1 MANENQS
8 TAVIETASLGRLLR
22 GFLISYLLT
31 AVSLGLVGYLWGRVG
46 FDLLIVGMG
55 WPHVIF
61 GFLFNLGKVAEGDR
75 GYRVALASLLLVTLA
90 IGFVNSL
97 RPLTTI
103 IYLYFTFHA
112 FRDEIFIYH
121 QRRTGYR
128 FFGRVF
134 DRNGLGILLG
144 ATIVALIGQLPVHGP
159 NGKLQLYLGLCAV
172 AGLLSG
178 MAGLFWPKQWVRG
191 RSGLRYAF
199 LALLLFAGA
208 ATAIKVL
215 RMHGLNSPS
224 LFAFLVVFHYFSWYV
239 FSLERAGAS
248 PTAQVV
254 QHAAGLS
261 AFLQL
266 LRTVPGFLKAVV
278 VMNVFFIGCAY
289 AYYILRLSPALRVP
303 FDFKFFIYL
312 LVFHL
317 TTSFVPKISRGVT
330 QLKPLKAA
338 VA

>member
-1 MANENQS
+1 MRIVSGKSTLRATIRFTWPELRKMAWCWTRDSIWISTLRSAQARPVGLESRSNSCVWKCLHSRHKSIRGERMANENQS

-112 FRDEIFIYH
+112 FLDDIFIYH

-159 NGKLQLYLGLCAV
+159 NGELQLYLGLCAV

-178 MAGLFWPKQWVRG
+178 MAGLFWPKQW
-191 RSGLRYAF
+191 
-199 LALLLFAGA
+199 
-208 ATAIKVL
+208 
-215 RMHGLNSPS
+215 
-224 LFAFLVVFHYFSWYV
+224 
-239 FSLERAGAS
+239 
-248 PTAQVV
+248 
-254 QHAAGLS
+254 
-261 AFLQL
+261 
-266 LRTVPGFLKAVV
+266 
-278 VMNVFFIGCAY
+278 
-289 AYYILRLSPALRVP
+289 
-303 FDFKFFIYL
+303 D
-312 LVFHL
+312 
-317 TTSFVPKISRGVT
+317 
-330 QLKPLKAA
+330 
-338 VA
+338 

>member
-303 FDFKFFIYL
+303 IRL
-312 LVFHL
+312 
-317 TTSFVPKISRGVT
+317 
-330 QLKPLKAA
+330 
-338 VA
+338 

>member
-1 MANENQS
+1 MAKENQS
-8 TAVIETASLGRLLR
+8 TGVIETASLGRLLR
-22 GFLISYLLT
+22 GFLISYLVT
-31 AVSLGLVGYLWGRVG
+31 AVSLGLGGYRWGRVG
-46 FDLLIVGMG
+46 FDLMIVGMG

-224 LFAFLVVFHYFSWYV
+224 LFPFLVFFHYFLLYF
-239 FSLERAGAS
+239 FSLDRPCAS
-248 PTAQVV
+248 PTPP
-254 QHAAGLS
+254 LS
-261 AFLQL
+261 
-266 LRTVPGFLKAVV
+266 
-278 VMNVFFIGCAY
+278 
-289 AYYILRLSPALRVP
+289 
-303 FDFKFFIYL
+303 
-312 LVFHL
+312 
-317 TTSFVPKISRGVT
+317 
-330 QLKPLKAA
+330 
-338 VA
+338 

>member
-1 MANENQS
+1 MWS
-8 TAVIETASLGRLLR
+8 
-22 GFLISYLLT
+22 
-31 AVSLGLVGYLWGRVG
+31 
-46 FDLLIVGMG
+46 
-55 WPHVIF
+55 
-61 GFLFNLGKVAEGDR
+61 
-75 GYRVALASLLLVTLA
+75 
-90 IGFVNSL
+90 
-97 RPLTTI
+97 
-103 IYLYFTFHA
+103 
-112 FRDEIFIYH
+112 
-121 QRRTGYR
+121 
-128 FFGRVF
+128 
-134 DRNGLGILLG
+134 
-144 ATIVALIGQLPVHGP
+144 
-159 NGKLQLYLGLCAV
+159 LYLGLCAV

>member
-1 MANENQS
+1 MASGNQS
-8 TAVIETASLGRLLR
+8 TAVIQGASPGRLLR

-31 AVSLGLVGYLWGRVG
+31 AASLGVVGCLWGRVG

-61 GFLFNLGKVAEGDR
+61 GFLFNLGKAAEGDR

-128 FFGRVF
+128 YFEQVF

-144 ATIVALIGQLPVHGP
+144 AAAVALIGQLPVHGP
-159 NGKLQLYLGLCAV
+159 NGKLQLYLGLCAL
-172 AGLLSG
+172 AGLLG
-178 MAGLFWPKQWVRG
+178 GVAWLFWPKQWVRG
-191 RSGLRYAF
+191 RLGLRYAF

-208 ATAIKVL
+208 AAVIKGL
-215 RMHGLNSPS
+215 RMHGLSSPS
-224 LFAFLVVFHYFSWYV
+224 FFAFLVVFHYFSWYV
-239 FSLERAGAS
+239 FSLERASAR
-248 PTAQVV
+248 PAPIARQAV
-254 QHAAGLS
+254 GLK
-261 AFLQL
+261 AFLQF

-278 VMNVFFIGCAY
+278 VMNVFFMGCAY
-289 AYYILRLSPALRVP
+289 AYYILHLSPALKVP
-303 FDFKFFIYL
+303 FDFKFFTYL
-312 LVFHL
+312 LVFHV
-317 TTSFVPKISRGVT
+317 TTSFVPKISREAT
-330 QLKPLKAA
+330 QFKLLNTEAA
-338 VA
+338 